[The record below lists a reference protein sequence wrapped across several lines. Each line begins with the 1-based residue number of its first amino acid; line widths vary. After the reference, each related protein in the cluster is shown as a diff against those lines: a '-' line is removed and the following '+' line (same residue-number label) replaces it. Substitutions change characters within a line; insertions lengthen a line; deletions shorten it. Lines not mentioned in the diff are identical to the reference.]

1 MNILSFI
8 ILILWLLSMAT
19 SFVSMMAYILFKAER
34 DNDSSSKSALC
45 GLISSTAIIIT
56 TIFKC
61 LFSPLSI
68 KTAIIICIIAIVF
81 SILFFILYKR
91 DKLECEIKNVIVRI
105 KSEAFFDGER
115 KEGILKINR
124 NRKILYESH
133 IKTLYKMYCI
143 SDKFET
149 KQAKEAFIKEFVVD
163 EITALEDDLKK
174 LSDEM
179 EYEIKA
185 KDEEILKAYRKLK
198 S

>member
-8 ILILWLLSMAT
+8 IFVLWFLSMAT

-34 DNDSSSKSALC
+34 DNGSSSKSALC

-81 SILFFILYKR
+81 SVLFFILYKR
-91 DKLECEIKNVIVRI
+91 DKVECEIKYVII
-105 KSEAFFDGER
+105 KTKGEAFFDRER
-115 KEGILKINR
+115 KEGVLKINR

-133 IKTLYKMYCI
+133 IKTLYKMFRI
-143 SDKFET
+143 FNKFET
-149 KQAKEAFIKEFVVD
+149 EEVGETFLRSLLMRRLQL
-163 EITALEDDLKK
+163 LE
-174 LSDEM
+174 M
-179 EYEIKA
+179 T
-185 KDEEILKAYRKLK
+185 LK
-198 S
+198 SYLMKWDMKSKQKMKKY

>member
-1 MNILSFI
+1 
-8 ILILWLLSMAT
+8 MAT

-91 DKLECEIKNVIVRI
+91 DKVECEIKNVIVRI
-105 KSEAFFDGER
+105 KSEAFFNRER

-133 IKTLYKMYCI
+133 IKTLYKMCYI
-143 SDKFET
+143 SNKFGTEEVKET
-149 KQAKEAFIKEFVVD
+149 FIKEFVD
-163 EITALEDDLKK
+163 EEVSALKNDLKK

-179 EYEIKA
+179 GYEIKA